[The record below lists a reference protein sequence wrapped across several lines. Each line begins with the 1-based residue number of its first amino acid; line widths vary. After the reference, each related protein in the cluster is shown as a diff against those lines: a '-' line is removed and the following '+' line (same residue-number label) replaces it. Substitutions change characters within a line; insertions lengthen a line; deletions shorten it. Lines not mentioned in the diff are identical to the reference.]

1 MDECLKLNFQT
12 TKQLNNQKK
21 RNLIPIILKEKR
33 QKLNKRQVERVRPLI
48 SKLIQKGV
56 NVNE

>member
-33 QKLNKRQVERVRPLI
+33 
-48 SKLIQKGV
+48 
-56 NVNE
+56 